1 MRSVVAVPCLGVLV
15 SIAACG
21 GSSGGPSH
29 DAAPYTI
36 VVAAPLTSQPWVGQ
50 SVQRG
55 AQLAVDEINAD
66 GGVGD
71 DHRRLEL
78 SVSDAGTPREAV
90 AAARDAVA
98 EHAAAFI
105 TDGIGAVAVSD
116 VAGPSDLPVFVVFDG
131 GGSI

>member
-1 MRSVVAVPCLGVLV
+1 MRRVVAVPCLGVLA

-36 VVAAPLTSQPWVGQ
+36 VVAAPLTSQPWLGQ

-55 AQLAVDEINAD
+55 AQLAVDETNAD

-71 DHRRLEL
+71 DHRRIEL
-78 SVSDAGTPREAV
+78 SVSDAGTPREAG
-90 AAARDAVA
+90 AAARDAVPQQP
-98 EHAAAFI
+98 
-105 TDGIGAVAVSD
+105 
-116 VAGPSDLPVFVVFDG
+116 AGVNTEGHRG
-131 GGSI
+131 GRLL